1 MKILV
6 ALFCLWMVTGFAVEG
21 VLAASGKCTVVK
33 VDGTQMVIECKKET
47 RGFST
52 GNQIK
57 IKSDTQKVD
66 RNK

>member
-6 ALFCLWMVTGFAVEG
+6 MVISLMIVAAFAVQEAP
-21 VLAASGKCTVVK
+21 AAIGKCTVVQ
-33 VDGTQMVIECKKET
+33 VDGTKMVIECNKET

-57 IKSDTQKVD
+57 IKSDTKKSRSD
-66 RNK
+66 